1 MKTYVADFIPRF
13 KKFSKKLDNMT
24 LLINQHWVMVDEIT
38 STKTVYI
45 FQRNNRLLLS
55 KDGKVEKA
63 EWEMIDP
70 SNVLVTVGQDSFMF
84 KHGFLDDNVLALK
97 LDGKGEYAL
106 FCNEN
111 MSNRELNSVGCMET
125 FLKEKYQVRVQ
136 SRIEGSGTVP
146 IEIVMPAEDSMNDL
160 LVIVLTAIGALLLFV
175 LIVIAAGD

>member
-13 KKFSKKLDNMT
+13 KKFSKELDNMT

-55 KDGKVEKA
+55 QDGKVEKA

-70 SNVLVTVGQDSFMF
+70 SNVLVTVGEESFMF

-106 FCNEN
+106 FFNEN
-111 MSNRELNSVGCMET
+111 KADIELNGLGSILGFLSDKYDQLEAAEEAENREAT
-125 FLKEKYQVRVQ
+125 Q
-136 SRIEGSGTVP
+136 SENITAAGWLAVFT
-146 IEIVMPAEDSMNDL
+146 L
-160 LVIVLTAIGALLLFV
+160 LIAFLLLM
-175 LIVIAAGD
+175 GKP